1 MPNNCLKSSLLN
13 FNPTAAL
20 LSLVH
25 LDGSYIEFSNL
36 FVHMFINIMTCF
48 VVVFFFPRGGQC
60 AHIISISNSFHSQR
74 PTSFPGPQWI
84 LHNLSL
90 GTSHVYK
97 TKLLGSPLT
106 LQFSSVAQ
114 LCLTFCGPMDCSMPG
129 FPIHHQLPEPTQN
142 SCPSHQWCHPT
153 ISSSATP
160 FSSYLQSFPAS
171 GTFPVSQFFTSG
183 DQSIGVSASASVL
196 PMNIWDWFPLGL
208 TGCIS
213 SQSLTAR
220 VQIGNHR
227 TDS

>member
-48 VVVFFFPRGGQC
+48 VFFVFPRGGQC

-84 LHNLSL
+84 PHNLSL

-106 LQFSSVAQ
+106 LQFSSVTQ
-114 LCLTFCGPMDCSMPG
+114 LCLFVAPWTAAC
-129 FPIHHQLPEPTQN
+129 Q
-142 SCPSHQWCHPT
+142 
-153 ISSSATP
+153 
-160 FSSYLQSFPAS
+160 AS
-171 GTFPVSQFFTSG
+171 L
-183 DQSIGVSASASVL
+183 SIT
-196 PMNIWDWFPLGL
+196 N
-208 TGCIS
+208 
-213 SQSLTAR
+213 SQSLLKTHVHHISDAI
-220 VQIGNHR
+220 QPSHPLPPPSPPAFNLSQHQGLFQ
-227 TDS
+227 